1 MLMWALP
8 LAIFIA
14 TIIDASL
21 VYIYMRHIHPW
32 KDILKD
38 EEAKKAKKTKKMA
51 NKRKKAK
58 YFMRRHFAD
67 DFI

>member
-1 MLMWALP
+1 MWTLP

-14 TIIDASL
+14 TIIDAVL
-21 VYIYMRHIHPW
+21 IYIYMRHIHPW

-38 EEAKKAKKTKKMA
+38 EVAKEAKRTKKIA

>member
-1 MLMWALP
+1 MWTLP

-14 TIIDASL
+14 TIIDAVL

-38 EEAKKAKKTKKMA
+38 EKAKEAKKAKKMA

>member
-1 MLMWALP
+1 MWTLP

-14 TIIDASL
+14 AIIDTLL

-38 EEAKKAKKTKKMA
+38 EEAKKAKKMA